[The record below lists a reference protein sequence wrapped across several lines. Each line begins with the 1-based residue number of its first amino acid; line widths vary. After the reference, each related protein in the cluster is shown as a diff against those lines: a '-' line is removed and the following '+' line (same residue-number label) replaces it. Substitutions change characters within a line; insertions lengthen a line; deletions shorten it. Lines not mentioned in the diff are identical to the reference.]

1 MQLEKMSKNKHFISA
16 LHNSTSRDV
25 VSRMN
30 DNKIECMEIAK
41 KYDYDYWDG
50 DRRFGYGGYKY
61 IPGRWS
67 RVAENLISNYKL
79 NASSSI
85 LDLGAGKGYLL
96 YEIKKILPSIKVVGV
111 DNSSYAINNAKK
123 EIQPFLIKYDLRK
136 KLPFKDDE
144 FDLVMSLGTLHNLK
158 INELKIALYEM
169 NRVAKNKYLMVESY
183 RNNKE
188 LFNLQCWA
196 LTAESFFEP
205 EEWKWIFNDFGYDG
219 DYEFIFFE

>member
-1 MQLEKMSKNKHFISA
+1 MSKNKNFISS

-30 DNKIECMEIAK
+30 DNKVECMEIAK
-41 KYDYDYWDG
+41 KYSYDYWDG

-67 RVAENLISNYKL
+67 GVAKNLIENYKL
-79 NASSSI
+79 NSKSSI
-85 LDLGAGKGYLL
+85 LDLGSGKGYLL
-96 YEIKKILPSIKVVGV
+96 YEIKKILPSIRVVGI
-111 DNSSYAINNAKK
+111 DNSSYAIQNAKK
-123 EIQPFLIKYDLRK
+123 EIQPFLIRHDLRRE
-136 KLPFKDDE
+136 LSFKDDE
-144 FDLVMSLGTLHNLK
+144 FDLVVSLGTLHNLK
-158 INELKIALYEM
+158 IYELKIALSEM

-183 RNNKE
+183 RNNQE

-205 EEWKWIFNDFGYDG
+205 DEWLYIFDNYGYKG

>member
-1 MQLEKMSKNKHFISA
+1 MSKNKHFISA

-123 EIQPFLIKYDLRK
+123 EIKPFLIKYDLRK

-205 EEWKWIFNDFGYDG
+205 DEWKWIFNDFGYDG

>member
-1 MQLEKMSKNKHFISA
+1 MSKNKNFISF

-30 DNKIECMEIAK
+30 DNKVQCMEIAK
-41 KYDYDYWDG
+41 KYSYDYWDG

-67 RVAENLISNYKL
+67 GVAKNLIENYKL
-79 NASSSI
+79 NSKSSI
-85 LDLGAGKGYLL
+85 LDLGSGKGYLL
-96 YEIKKILPSIKVVGV
+96 YEIKKILPSIRVVGI
-111 DNSSYAINNAKK
+111 DNSSYAIQNAKK
-123 EIQPFLIKYDLRK
+123 EIQPVLIRHDLRRE
-136 KLPFKDDE
+136 LSFKDDE
-144 FDLVMSLGTLHNLK
+144 FDLVVSLGTLHNLK
-158 INELKIALYEM
+158 IYELKIALSEM

-183 RNNKE
+183 RNNQE

-205 EEWKWIFNDFGYDG
+205 DEWLYIFDNYGYKG

>member
-1 MQLEKMSKNKHFISA
+1 MSKNKNFISF

-30 DNKIECMEIAK
+30 DNKVQCMEIAK
-41 KYDYDYWDG
+41 KYSYDYWDG

-67 RVAENLISNYKL
+67 GVAKNLIENYKL
-79 NASSSI
+79 NSKSSI
-85 LDLGAGKGYLL
+85 LDLGSGKGYLL
-96 YEIKKILPSIKVVGV
+96 YEIKKILPSIRVVGI
-111 DNSSYAINNAKK
+111 DNSSYAIQNAKK
-123 EIQPFLIKYDLRK
+123 EIQPFLIRHDLRRE
-136 KLPFKDDE
+136 LSFKDDE
-144 FDLVMSLGTLHNLK
+144 FDLVVSLGTLHNLK
-158 INELKIALYEM
+158 IYELKIALSEM

-183 RNNKE
+183 RNNQE

-205 EEWKWIFNDFGYDG
+205 DEWLYIFDNYGYKG

>member
-1 MQLEKMSKNKHFISA
+1 MGKLVQFVTSLHTSTKREYLDRMVDEKI
-16 LHNSTSRDV
+16 L
-25 VSRMN
+25 
-30 DNKIECMEIAK
+30 CMLKAK
-41 KYDYDYWDG
+41 EYEEDYWDG

-123 EIQPFLIKYDLRK
+123 EIKPFLIKYDLRK

-205 EEWKWIFNDFGYDG
+205 DEWKWIFNDFGYDG

>member
-1 MQLEKMSKNKHFISA
+1 MSKNKNFISS

-30 DNKIECMEIAK
+30 DNKVECMEIAK
-41 KYDYDYWDG
+41 KYSYDYWDG

-67 RVAENLISNYKL
+67 GVAKNLIENYKL
-79 NASSSI
+79 NSKSSI
-85 LDLGAGKGYLL
+85 LDLGSGKGYLL
-96 YEIKKILPSIKVVGV
+96 YEIKKILPSIRVVGI
-111 DNSSYAINNAKK
+111 DNSTYAIQNAKK
-123 EIQPFLIKYDLRK
+123 EIQPFLIRHDLRRE
-136 KLPFKDDE
+136 LSFIDDE
-144 FDLVMSLGTLHNLK
+144 FDLVVSLGTLHNLK
-158 INELKIALYEM
+158 IYELKIALSEM

-183 RNNKE
+183 RNNQE

-205 EEWKWIFNDFGYDG
+205 DEWIYIFDNYGYKG

>member
-1 MQLEKMSKNKHFISA
+1 MSKNKHFISA

-123 EIQPFLIKYDLRK
+123 EIKPFLIKYDLRK